1 MGGVGDGLLSPCEGD
16 CSPSSSS
23 SVASSSASLSSGSF
37 MSVSGRLLTK
47 LPCCLGG
54 FRTFLMVLMELHCIM
69 GLTFPVFPSYRAKA
83 LWVI

>member
-23 SVASSSASLSSGSF
+23 TEVSSPASLSSGLF

-54 FRTFLMVLMELHCIM
+54 FRTFLTAMMIAVSRCSCMSVAK
-69 GLTFPVFPSYRAKA
+69 GFVFNFF
-83 LWVI
+83 

>member
-16 CSPSSSS
+16 CSPSSSLPE
-23 SVASSSASLSSGSF
+23 ASSPASLSSGSF

-54 FRTFLMVLMELHCIM
+54 FKTFLTALMIAVSRCLSTGKGKI
-69 GLTFPVFPSYRAKA
+69 L
-83 LWVI
+83 